1 MFEVKTTASSH
12 QYMGTKAQA
21 DGTNISLPE
30 EKATNFARNV
40 SECLFSQYPLFSVA
54 VSEAE

>member
-1 MFEVKTTASSH
+1 MKTTASSH